1 MTKSTEEALALVEK
15 VTDTSIKIG
24 SLSVLGIDVPSF
36 AGEVGLIGAAFSVL
50 KIASHIRDQQFES
63 SFQKFHLELE
73 TLTDEQKLRFF
84 NRFSKKKV
92 EDFGQQAIL
101 LLNKI
106 EMPLAAKMMGKAH
119 YLLVLDEISE
129 DEYFNY
135 CHIIKNVNTYLFRQ
149 ITEIYGKNILMD
161 FSGGVYTLLSSLGIV
176 NEVPTGNFPS
186 NTMSATEY
194 SKSEFGKLFYER
206 IIEPFLIVE

>member
-1 MTKSTEEALALVEK
+1 MDS
-15 VTDTSIKIG
+15 SIKISG
-24 SLSVLGIDVPSF
+24 LSILGIGVPSSL
-36 AGEVGLIGAAFSVL
+36 GEIGVIGTIFSGL
-50 KIASHIRDQQFES
+50 KIASYLRDQQFEN
-63 SFQKFHLELE
+63 SFQKFALELE
-73 TLTDEQKLRFF
+73 AITDEQKQNFF
-84 NRFSKKKV
+84 NKFSKKKI

-135 CHIIKNVNTYLFRQ
+135 CHIIKNLNTYLFRQ
-149 ITEIYGKNILMD
+149 ITEIYSKNTLID

-186 NTMSATEY
+186 NTVSATEY

-206 IIEPFLIVE
+206 IIKPFPIVE